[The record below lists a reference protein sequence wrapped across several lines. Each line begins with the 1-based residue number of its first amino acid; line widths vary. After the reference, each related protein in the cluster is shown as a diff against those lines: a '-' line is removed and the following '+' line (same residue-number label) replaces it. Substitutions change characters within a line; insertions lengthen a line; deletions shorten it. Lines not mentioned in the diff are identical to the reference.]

1 MEHGAALCGC
11 ALRLSD
17 SYQEVPPSQTPLPCV
32 IAFKTQQDGQRRALV
47 ASIYIFFNFI
57 SSFYE
62 SKLFS
67 KTQSDA
73 FLFLLINGRIKFLPS
88 TSLLPPTCLLRLL
101 HGPPLPFC
109 LTGDGNY
116 CPRSY
121 LAGIEKSARGGGLMA
136 S

>member
-32 IAFKTQQDGQRRALV
+32 IAFRTQQDGRRRALV
-47 ASIYIFFNFI
+47 ASIFFIYFI
-57 SSFYE
+57 SFFYE

-67 KTQSDA
+67 ETQSAA
-73 FLFLLINGRIKFLPS
+73 FLYLLINGSIKFLTS
-88 TSLLPPTCLLRLL
+88 TRPLPHTLLLLL

-121 LAGIEKSARGGGLMA
+121 LVEIEKSVQGGGLMA

>member
-32 IAFKTQQDGQRRALV
+32 IAFKTQQDGRRRALV
-47 ASIYIFFNFI
+47 ASIFFIYFI
-57 SSFYE
+57 SFFYE

-67 KTQSDA
+67 KTQSAA
-73 FLFLLINGRIKFLPS
+73 FLFLLINGSIKFLAS
-88 TSLLPPTCLLRLL
+88 TRLLPPTHHLLLL

-121 LAGIEKSARGGGLMA
+121 LAEIEKSAPGGGLMT